1 MSAPGLGTAAEAEFE
16 QFVAAAWPRLRWSAY
31 LLCGDHHL
39 AEDLTQTALART
51 YAAWRRIR
59 RDDPTAYT
67 RKVLVNLNIDRVRRR
82 RFHEVAQQHAPERA
96 VASGVGEVE
105 RREELVTL
113 LQGLAERERA
123 VVVLRHYYDLSEAQV
138 ADELGIPR
146 GTVKS
151 TLSRALSKL
160 RVTAESVGTTS
171 GGN

>member
-1 MSAPGLGTAAEAEFE
+1 MSGPRGTAAEAEFE
-16 QFVAAAWPRLRWSAY
+16 QFAAAAWPRLRWSAY

-51 YAAWRRIR
+51 YSAWRRIR

-82 RFHEVAQQHAPERA
+82 RVLEVGVEQPPERA
-96 VASGVGEVE
+96 VDGGTGSLEA
-105 RREELVTL
+105 REQVVAL
-113 LQGLAERERA
+113 LQGLGERERA

-160 RVTAESVGTTS
+160 RITADAVGTMS